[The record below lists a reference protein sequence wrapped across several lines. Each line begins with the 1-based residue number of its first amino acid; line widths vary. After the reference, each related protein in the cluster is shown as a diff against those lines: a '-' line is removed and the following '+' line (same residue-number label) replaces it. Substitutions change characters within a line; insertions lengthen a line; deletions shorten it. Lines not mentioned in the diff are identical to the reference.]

1 MLKKAG
7 VTNGLRHQLNQEKN
21 LLSKKNNLQKILSK
35 GSKSSNAGRSF
46 GRITVRH
53 KGGGVK
59 KLFKKLVFPNKNNF
73 SLLISIFY
81 DARRG
86 SFVSFCYNFITARFF
101 NCLSTLNTFPGSF
114 IFLHKTFPELKLGM
128 FLSLKETPSG
138 SIIHSVYNL
147 DKNTYIKSAG
157 VFGILVQKN
166 LCSGYIKLPSGFI
179 KKFPISSVCV
189 LGAVSNPSKNLE
201 VLGKAGRSR
210 LRGIRPSVRGVAMNP
225 VDHPHGGQTS
235 GGICS
240 VTPWGI
246 PTKGKP
252 TRKKNVKI

>member
-21 LLSKKNNLQKILSK
+21 LLSKSSRPQKILLK
-35 GSKSSNAGRSF
+35 GSKSSQAGRSC

-53 KGGGVK
+53 KGAGVK
-59 KLFKKLVFPNKNNF
+59 KLFRDLTFPFSNNF
-73 SLLISIFY
+73 SILLSIFY

-86 SFVSFCYNFITARFF
+86 AFLSFCYNFLTLKFF
-101 NCLSTLNTFPGSF
+101 NCLSTVNTFPGSF
-114 IFLHKTFPELKLGM
+114 IFLHNTFPELKLGM
-128 FLSLKETPSG
+128 LLQLSEIPSG
-138 SIIHSVYNL
+138 SLIHSIYNNK
-147 DKNTYIKSAG
+147 KNTYVKSAG
-157 VFGILVQKN
+157 VFGIFVQKTS
-166 LCSGYIKLPSGFI
+166 LVGAVKLPSGII
-179 KKFPISSVCV
+179 KDFPISSFCV
-189 LGAVSNPSKNLE
+189 LGLVANPSRNLE

-235 GGICS
+235 GGVCS
-240 VTPWGI
+240 MTPWGI

-252 TRKKNVKI
+252 TKKKYGKI